1 MKTLLLTSYG
11 SRLGGGLY
19 STMTCYS
26 QAMHNEK
33 IKPVVVSFVDEFWE
47 QDKSAYG
54 NVRTVNYHRT
64 KIPIGKQLGFSTDIH
79 RIVREENA
87 DIIHQQGIWM
97 YYSYATLVEKWKKT
111 RCKVIIEP
119 HGMLDPWAVRNSG
132 WKKKIVGHLFEY
144 RNLRSADCIHALCQS
159 EYESIRK
166 FGLKNPVAIIPNGIN
181 LPQAPRYKRDHKKK
195 ILLFIGRIHP
205 KKGIKELIGGLKIMK
220 EENPS
225 LFNSWEIHIAGWDQ
239 NGHLNELKHLVET
252 YNLVNDVKFVGS
264 LYGKAKEKA
273 LCQAN
278 AFVLPSFSE
287 GLPMSVLEAWA
298 YELPVVMTDFCN
310 IPEGFHHKCAVQVEP
325 TPHDISAKLTSLF
338 QLSDMELMKIGKR
351 GKELVSKSFT
361 WEVIAKQTVELYH
374 YLLGKGSKPSF
385 VYED

>member
-26 QAMHNEK
+26 QAMHNEE
-33 IKPVVVSFVDEFWE
+33 IEPVIVSFVDKFWE
-47 QDKSAYG
+47 QDKIAYG
-54 NVRTVNYHRT
+54 NVRTVNYHRMN
-64 KIPIGKQLGFSTDIH
+64 IPIGKQLGCSTDIH

-97 YYSYATLVEKWKKT
+97 YYSYATLVEKRKNPQ
-111 RCKVIIEP
+111 CKVIIEP

-159 EYESIRK
+159 EYDSIRK
-166 FGLKNPVAIIPNGIN
+166 FGLKNPVAIIPNGIT
-181 LPQAPRYKRDHKKK
+181 LPQTPRYERDHEKK

-205 KKGIKELIGGLKIMK
+205 KKGIKELIEGLKIIK
-220 EENPS
+220 KQNPF
-225 LFNSWEIHIAGWDQ
+225 LFTSWEIHIAGWDQ

-264 LYGKAKEKA
+264 LYGKAKERA

-278 AFVLPSFSE
+278 AFILPSFSE

-310 IPEGFHHKCAVQVEP
+310 IPEGFSHRCAIRVEP
-325 TPHDISAKLTSLF
+325 TPNDISVKLTSLF
-338 QLSDMELMKIGKR
+338 QLSDMELMKKGKR

-374 YLLGKGSKPSF
+374 YLLGKGAKPSF